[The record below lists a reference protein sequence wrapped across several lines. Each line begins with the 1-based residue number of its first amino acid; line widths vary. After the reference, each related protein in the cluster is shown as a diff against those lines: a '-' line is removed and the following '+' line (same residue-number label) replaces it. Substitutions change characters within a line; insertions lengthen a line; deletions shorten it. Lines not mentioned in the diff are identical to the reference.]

1 MGEFGRWKAPTPG
14 CVEPRFDISPGI
26 SIIRVLEIISNR
38 RPASWQIH
46 SIVLREEI
54 VSTQHDLTSLPEPLK
69 ETWGEVGLP
78 VAQVRLRGVYDS
90 LPPSELKVAD
100 YLLDHAEEIIHASV
114 TELAAALDVS
124 ESTVVRFCQR
134 LGYQGYQEFKILLAR
149 DLGRPLRDTYQE
161 IEPGDDP
168 ATVIHKTVQISQR
181 ALSDTLAVLDADSMQ
196 EVVDW
201 LRAADHVYLFGCGGS
216 GGIAE
221 IAGQK
226 LLRLGVQSLVCIDP
240 HTQPLVAGLAG
251 RQSVAVGVS
260 FSGNN
265 HDIIRAIKV
274 AKQRGAKTVAITN
287 YPSSPLA
294 KLADSVLLSGAE
306 ETPLVSEAGP
316 SRVVQLAVV
325 DALCANY
332 LMSLRHRDGA

>member
-1 MGEFGRWKAPTPG
+1 MP
-14 CVEPRFDISPGI
+14 
-26 SIIRVLEIISNR
+26 
-38 RPASWQIH
+38 
-46 SIVLREEI
+46 REEI
-54 VSTQHDLTSLPEPLK
+54 VSTQQDLAGLPEPLE
-69 ETWGEVGLP
+69 ETWQEVGLP
-78 VAQVRLRGVYDS
+78 VAQVRLRGVYEA

-100 YLLDHAEEIIHASV
+100 YLLDHADEIIHASV
-114 TELAAALDVS
+114 TELAATLDVS

-149 DLGRPLRDTYQE
+149 DLGRPFRDTYQE
-161 IEPGDDP
+161 IEPDDDA
-168 ATVIHKTVQISQR
+168 ATVIHKTVQMSQR
-181 ALSDTLAVLDADSMQ
+181 ALSDTLAVLDADCMQ

-201 LRAADHVYLFGCGGS
+201 LQEADQTYLFGCGGS

-226 LLRLGVQSLVCIDP
+226 LLRLGIQSIVCTDP
-240 HTQPLVAGLAG
+240 HTQPLIAGLADS
-251 RQSVAVGVS
+251 QSVAIGIS

-265 HDIIRAIKV
+265 HDVIRAVKV
-274 AKQRGAKTVAITN
+274 AAQRGAKTVAITN

-332 LMSLRHRDGA
+332 LIRQPDGG